1 MAANRLFVRAG
12 VLALFC
18 ALGASAQNDGAA
30 RQQLIERLDAI
41 ANRQLEERAQKVA
54 AIQSRG
60 AFEQRKAQVRAKIL
74 ELIGGLPE
82 HRGPVAVKKFGS
94 LAGDGFRVEKLAYES
109 LPGLWV
115 TANLYIPS
123 SNTSG
128 DGPFPAV
135 LLAPGH
141 EATGK
146 QSQYSFGGNLA
157 RSGIMALAIDPLGQG
172 ERLQYYDAE
181 KKASSIGGS
190 TGEHGEANVP
200 AMLIGEDV
208 ARYFVNDSMRGI
220 DYLIS
225 RKDVNADRI
234 GALGCSGGGTSTAYL
249 AALDDRVKVAGVAC
263 YITSFK
269 ELLPSATGVQEAEQS
284 IPHFIEEGLD
294 FGDYVELFAPKP
306 YAIISTTADMFPFE
320 GARQSYQEAQRIYK
334 LYGAEDSLKWITG
347 PGGHG
352 NLGPISPAIL
362 GSFIHYLKDGPA
374 GDAAFTALRP
384 QSPADLLCT
393 PTGQVSTSIGDK
405 TIGGETIPSIIRAHA
420 VEMLPKT
427 RPSATELA
435 EDIRGLAGVVARPSK
450 RPPLAAVQPGGQS
463 EGYRL
468 ENLSLQSESGVLR
481 GTIAIPDGA
490 GRKPAVLIPA
500 VLIPAVLILDAEPKG
515 MLLEAIHGLARSG
528 HIVMF
533 FGPTPTPPGAEGLK
547 SPYLGTFNLLG
558 LRALLVGKSI
568 LGMRVD
574 DTIRA
579 MDLLAARSDVDPS
592 SITVYGNGAMGAV
605 ALHAA
610 AIDSRIRRVV
620 IENTLTSYRMVLDEP
635 LHRNISEILIPGVLR
650 KYDMGDLLLAMAGRV
665 TVINPQN
672 AAGETITAD
681 QFRRELDHIDHV
693 TAGGVPADRIKVI
706 FRKAEDPLPLD

>member
-1 MAANRLFVRAG
+1 MRSLRIARAG
-12 VLALFC
+12 MLAVFC
-18 ALGASAQNDGAA
+18 ALSAAAQSDNGA
-30 RQQLIERLDAI
+30 RQRLIETLDGI
-41 ANRQLEERAQKVA
+41 ANKQLAERAQRVA
-54 AIQSRG
+54 GIQTRA

-82 HRGPVAVKKFGS
+82 HHGPVAVKEFGS

-123 SNTSG
+123 IG

-172 ERLQYYDAE
+172 ERLQYFDPE
-181 KKASSIGGS
+181 KKASTIGGS

-200 AMLIGEDV
+200 AMLIGEEV

-220 DYLIS
+220 DYLVS
-225 RKDVNADRI
+225 RQDVNAERV

-284 IPHFIEEGLD
+284 IPHFIEQGLD

-320 GARQSYQEAQRIYK
+320 GAKQSYEEAKGVYK
-334 LYGAEDSLKWITG
+334 LYGAEEHLKWITG

-362 GSFIHYLKDGPA
+362 GFFIHYLKDGPA
-374 GDAAFTALRP
+374 GDATFAPLRI
-384 QSPADLLCT
+384 QNAADLLCT
-393 PTGQVSTSIGDK
+393 PTGQVATSIE
-405 TIGGETIPSIIRAHA
+405 GETIPSIIRAHA
-420 VEMLPKT
+420 AQILPKT
-427 RPSATELA
+427 RPASTELM

-450 RPPLAAVQPGGQS
+450 VPPPARGSGDGRAHHLENISFQGENGELSALLVHPEGDGRKAAVLMVDSRVGDVVMP
-463 EGYRL
+463 
-468 ENLSLQSESGVLR
+468 NSG
-481 GTIAIPDGA
+481 AIDQ
-490 GRKPAVLIPA
+490 
-500 VLIPAVLILDAEPKG
+500 
-515 MLLEAIHGLARSG
+515 LAKSG
-528 HIVMF
+528 HIVMLL
-533 FGPTPTPPGAEGLK
+533 GSTPTPPGAEGLK

-579 MDLLAARSDVDPS
+579 MDLLSARSDVDPS
-592 SITVYGNGAMGAV
+592 SITVYGSGAMGAV
-605 ALHAA
+605 VLHAA
-610 AIDSRIRRVV
+610 ALDSRIRRVV
-620 IENTLTSYRMVLDEP
+620 VENTLTSYRMVLDEP

-650 KYDMGDLLLAMAGRV
+650 KYDLGDLLLAAAGRPV

-672 AAGETITAD
+672 AAGDVITAD
-681 QFRRELDHIDHV
+681 QFRKELSY
-693 TAGGVPADRIKVI
+693 VPADRVKLI
-706 FRKAEDPLPLD
+706 FRKAEDPLPLE

>member
-1 MAANRLFVRAG
+1 MLM
-12 VLALFC
+12 L
-18 ALGASAQNDGAA
+18 LGALWAAAQTDNSA
-30 RQQLIERLDAI
+30 RQKLIETLDDI
-41 ANRQLEERAQKVA
+41 ANKQLSERAQKVA
-54 AIQSRG
+54 GIQTRA
-60 AFEQRKAQVRAKIL
+60 AFDQRKTQVRARIL

-82 HRGPVAVKKFGS
+82 RRRPVAVKEFGS

-115 TANLYIPS
+115 TANLYIPAEGS
-123 SNTSG
+123 
-128 DGPFPAV
+128 GPFPAV

-146 QSQYSFGGNLA
+146 QSQYSFGGNFA

-172 ERLQYYDAE
+172 ERLQYFDPA
-181 KKASSIGGS
+181 KKASTIGGS

-220 DYLIS
+220 DYLVS
-225 RKDVNADRI
+225 RKDVNAERI

-284 IPHFIEEGLD
+284 IPNFIEEGLD

-306 YAIISTTADMFPFE
+306 YAIISTTEDMFPFA
-320 GARQSYQEAQRIYK
+320 GAKQTHDEALGVYK
-334 LYGAEDSLKWITG
+334 LYGAEDKLQWITG

-362 GSFIHYLKDGPA
+362 GFFLHYLKDAPA
-374 GDAAFTALRP
+374 GDAAFSPLRI
-384 QSPADLLCT
+384 QNPADLLCT
-393 PTGQVSTSIGDK
+393 PTGQVSTSIG
-405 TIGGETIPSIIRAHA
+405 GETIPSIIRAHA
-420 VEMLPKT
+420 AQVLPKT
-427 RPSATELA
+427 RPVSTELM
-435 EDIRGLAGVVARPSK
+435 EDIRGLTGATARPSK
-450 RPPLAAVQPGGQS
+450 GVQFVI
-463 EGYRL
+463 EGFGASATEPVTL
-468 ENLSLQSESGVLR
+468 QGENGELHGSITVPA
-481 GTIAIPDGA
+481 TA
-490 GRKPAVLIPA
+490 GPH
-500 VLIPAVLILDAEPKG
+500 PAVLILSSTPSDTLTQMTPA
-515 MLLEAIHGLARSG
+515 LAQSG
-528 HIVMF
+528 HVVMVI
-533 FGPTPTPPGAEGLK
+533 GVTPNPPGAEGLK

-568 LGMRVD
+568 MGMRID

-579 MDLLAARSDVDPS
+579 MDLLAPRSDVDPA
-592 SITVYGNGAMGAV
+592 SITVYGNSAMGAV
-605 ALHAA
+605 ALNAA
-610 AIDSRIRRVV
+610 VLDSRIKRVV
-620 IENTLTSYRMVLDEP
+620 VENTLTSYRLVLDEP

-650 KYDMGDLLLAMAGRV
+650 KYDMGDLLLALGGRV

-672 AAGETITAD
+672 AAGEIITAE
-681 QFRRELDHIDHV
+681 QFHRELSY
-693 TAGGVPADRIKVI
+693 VPADRVKLI

>member
-1 MAANRLFVRAG
+1 MLM
-12 VLALFC
+12 L
-18 ALGASAQNDGAA
+18 LGALWAAAQTDNSA
-30 RQQLIERLDAI
+30 RQKLIETLDDI
-41 ANRQLEERAQKVA
+41 ANKQLSERAQKVA
-54 AIQSRG
+54 GIQTRA
-60 AFEQRKAQVRAKIL
+60 AFDQRKTQVRARIL

-82 HRGPVAVKKFGS
+82 RRGPVAVKEFGS

-115 TANLYIPS
+115 TANLYIPAEGS
-123 SNTSG
+123 
-128 DGPFPAV
+128 GPFPAV

-146 QSQYSFGGNLA
+146 QSQYSFGGNFA

-172 ERLQYYDAE
+172 ERLQYFDPA
-181 KKASSIGGS
+181 KKASTIGGS

-220 DYLIS
+220 DYLVS
-225 RKDVNADRI
+225 RKDVNAERI

-284 IPHFIEEGLD
+284 IPNFIEEGLD

-306 YAIISTTADMFPFE
+306 YAIISTTEDMFPFA
-320 GARQSYQEAQRIYK
+320 GAKQTHDEALGVYK
-334 LYGAEDSLKWITG
+334 LYGAEDKLQWITG

-362 GSFIHYLKDGPA
+362 GFFLHYLKDAPA
-374 GDAAFTALRP
+374 GDAAFSPLRI
-384 QSPADLLCT
+384 QNPADLLCT
-393 PTGQVSTSIGDK
+393 PTGQVSTSIG
-405 TIGGETIPSIIRAHA
+405 GETIPSIIRAHA
-420 VEMLPKT
+420 AQVLPKT
-427 RPSATELA
+427 RPVSTELM
-435 EDIRGLAGVVARPSK
+435 EDIRGLTGATARPSK
-450 RPPLAAVQPGGQS
+450 GVQFVI
-463 EGYRL
+463 EGFGASATEPVTL
-468 ENLSLQSESGVLR
+468 QGENGELHGSITVPA
-481 GTIAIPDGA
+481 TA
-490 GRKPAVLIPA
+490 GPH
-500 VLIPAVLILDAEPKG
+500 PAVLILSSTPSDTLTQMTPA
-515 MLLEAIHGLARSG
+515 LAQSG
-528 HIVMF
+528 HVVMVI
-533 FGPTPTPPGAEGLK
+533 GVTPNPPGAEGLK

-568 LGMRVD
+568 MGMRID

-579 MDLLAARSDVDPS
+579 MDLLAPRSDVDPA

-605 ALHAA
+605 ALNAA
-610 AIDSRIRRVV
+610 VLDSRIKRVV
-620 IENTLTSYRMVLDEP
+620 VENTLTSYRLVLDEP

-650 KYDMGDLLLAMAGRV
+650 KYDMGDLLLALGGRV

-672 AAGETITAD
+672 AAGEIITAD
-681 QFRRELDHIDHV
+681 RFHRELSY
-693 TAGGVPADRIKVI
+693 VPADRVKLI

>member
-1 MAANRLFVRAG
+1 M
-12 VLALFC
+12 LAVFC
-18 ALGASAQNDGAA
+18 ALWAAAQSDNVA
-30 RQQLIERLDAI
+30 RQQLIETLDQI
-41 ANRQLEERAQKVA
+41 ANKQLAERARKVA
-54 AIQSRG
+54 GIQTRA
-60 AFEQRKAQVRAKIL
+60 AFDQRKAQVRAKIL

-82 HRGPVAVKKFGS
+82 RRGPVAVKEFGS

-115 TANLYIPS
+115 TANLYIPAA
-123 SNTSG
+123 G

-146 QSQYSFGGNLA
+146 QSQYSFGGNFA

-172 ERLQYYDAE
+172 ERLQYYDPA
-181 KKASSIGGS
+181 KKASTIGGS

-200 AMLIGEDV
+200 AMLIGEEI

-220 DYLIS
+220 DYLVS
-225 RKDVNADRI
+225 RQDVNAERI

-284 IPHFIEEGLD
+284 IPHFIEQGLD

-320 GARQSYQEAQRIYK
+320 GAKQSYEEAKGVYK
-334 LYGAEDSLKWITG
+334 LYGAEEHLKWITG

-362 GSFIHYLKDGPA
+362 GFFVHYLKDGPA
-374 GDAAFTALRP
+374 GDATFTALRP
-384 QSPADLLCT
+384 QNPADLLCT
-393 PTGQVSTSIGDK
+393 PTGQVSTSIG
-405 TIGGETIPSIIRAHA
+405 GETIPSIIRAHA
-420 VEMLPKT
+420 AQVLPKT
-427 RPSATELA
+427 RPSPTELA

-450 RPPLAAVQPGGQS
+450 TPPPGTIGSLPGGDQRS
-463 EGYRL
+463 F
-468 ENLSLQSESGVLR
+468 NISLQSENGETH
-481 GTIAIPDGA
+481 GFIATPDSS
-490 GRKPAVLIPA
+490 GRKR
-500 VLIPAVLILDAEPKG
+500 AVLILDSRPKETTAATG
-515 MLLEAIHGLARSG
+515 SDFDRLIKSG
-528 HIVMF
+528 HVVMVL
-533 FGPTPTPPGAEGLK
+533 GPTPTPPGAEGLK

-568 LGMRVD
+568 LGMRID

-579 MDLLAARSDVDPS
+579 MDFLSARSDVDPA

-610 AIDSRIRRVV
+610 ALDSRIRRVV
-620 IENTLTSYRMVLDEP
+620 VENTLTSYRMVLDEP

-650 KYDMGDLLLAMAGRV
+650 KYDTGDLLLAVGGRV

-672 AAGETITAD
+672 AAGEVITAD
-681 QFRRELDHIDHV
+681 QFHKELSY
-693 TAGGVPADRIKVI
+693 VPADRVKVI
-706 FRKAEDPLPLD
+706 FRKADEPLPLE